1 LTLRPSSVERPH
13 RSGVVLGQHYKQDE
27 PHMTRTFNDHSF
39 LSDDRITN
47 DIIAAFGNDLSLDD
61 DCIDLD
67 ETVYA

>member
-1 LTLRPSSVERPH
+1 
-13 RSGVVLGQHYKQDE
+13 
-27 PHMTRTFNDHSF
+27 MTRTFNDHSF